1 MEIVKDTEEL
11 EEELEETEETEE
23 TEEAGEGEDESEF
36 ELDEDGNI
44 IIPEEA
50 EEEPEDGDEEAEE
63 DPDEEAEEAE
73 EAEEEPEKKD
83 DAPDAPPEPDEKDR
97 RIAELEAKL
106 EKISKNGKA
115 ALRKLGI
122 DGDEEILDGIER
134 LAAESEGKNL
144 EDYRKERKE
153 AEENEQA
160 KAFVRKQAYEN
171 LKKAD
176 LAALHAAYPDTA
188 DLDDIEKM
196 ENFRRFGELR
206 DKGLSVKEAYAAA
219 NPEAVRQSA
228 AEAAKKNSLKGT
240 KAHIGS
246 VVPKGANGD
255 SADMSPKQMK
265 EWREMFPDKTKK
277 EIISLFKRANS

>member
-23 TEEAGEGEDESEF
+23 TEEAEEAEEADEGEDESEF

-63 DPDEEAEEAE
+63 DPDE

-144 EDYRKERKE
+144 EDYRKEAKE
-153 AEENEQA
+153 REENEQA

-219 NPEAVRQSA
+219 NPEAVRKSA

-265 EWREMFPDKTKK
+265 EWREMFPGKTKK